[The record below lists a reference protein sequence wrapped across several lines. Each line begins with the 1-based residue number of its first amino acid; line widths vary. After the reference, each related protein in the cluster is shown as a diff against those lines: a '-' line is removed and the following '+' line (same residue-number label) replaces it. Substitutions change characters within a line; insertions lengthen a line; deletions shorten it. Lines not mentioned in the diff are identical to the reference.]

1 MTREK
6 IVEEIDRLYRI
17 QNLYYLLLEDL
28 GRMVKDAKTRQKP
41 FFEIYEEV
49 IHKYVIKIGRE

>member
-1 MTREK
+1 MTREE

-41 FFEIYEEV
+41 FLEIYEEV